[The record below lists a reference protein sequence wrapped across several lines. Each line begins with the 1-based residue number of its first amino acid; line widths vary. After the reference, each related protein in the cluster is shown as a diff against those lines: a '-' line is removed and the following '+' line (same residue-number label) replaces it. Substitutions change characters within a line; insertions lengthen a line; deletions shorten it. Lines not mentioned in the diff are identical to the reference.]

1 MFTNKILPFF
11 ILLTLFVGISCTQ
24 NNPMEPEWIEEEIE
38 LEATLVSTTAG
49 GKFPGMSLSSD
60 TYKGQVRRC
69 RIRTVYR
76 PKRTLNIMTGF
87 SVDVVQDPDI
97 AVVKGFVAPTDEKS
111 AATTFTNEVKWP
123 YPLEA
128 ARTKG
133 RRDQVTVFRTTDF
146 RAEISP
152 KATEFAFTLVF
163 FDEKENTLIKENYV
177 VDLSDKKPGRSRS
190 LAEGVDPT
198 TEGDDSTSPVKDEEA
213 QEPTLPI
220 KGR

>member
-1 MFTNKILPFF
+1 MS
-11 ILLTLFVGISCTQ
+11 GIIT
-24 NNPMEPEWIEEEIE
+24 
-38 LEATLVSTTAG
+38 
-49 GKFPGMSLSSD
+49 
-60 TYKGQVRRC
+60 
-69 RIRTVYR
+69 
-76 PKRTLNIMTGF
+76 
-87 SVDVVQDPDI
+87 
-97 AVVKGFVAPTDEKS
+97 PTDEKL

-133 RRDQVTVFRTTDF
+133 RRDQVTVFRTMDF

-190 LAEGVDPT
+190 LAEEVDPT